1 MQLWNQARRREVLYI
16 AIEHNVKYL
25 TAICQASD
33 HAKDLALNE
42 VASLKVE
49 FAKQK
54 VDFDEM
60 QRVNKVLSKDSEQLA
75 IERKRITQLTLDVT
89 KAKDKEEQMS
99 GSLKEAQKRLKKSE
113 TESKEVKAQFEDN
126 KRNLE
131 DKKEQLDNIKK
142 EQRKL
147 GDLENLEQQDNDEL
161 KKSNE
166 LYRIA
171 LVKNESVLAQ
181 QTQELKEL
189 KKKAETSKKD
199 ADRTK
204 EENGV
209 LLKQNQSLV

>member
-1 MQLWNQARRREVLYI
+1 
-16 AIEHNVKYL
+16 
-25 TAICQASD
+25 
-33 HAKDLALNE
+33 
-42 VASLKVE
+42 
-49 FAKQK
+49 
-54 VDFDEM
+54 
-60 QRVNKVLSKDSEQLA
+60 
-75 IERKRITQLTLDVT
+75 
-89 KAKDKEEQMS
+89 MS

-209 LLKQNQSLV
+209 LLK